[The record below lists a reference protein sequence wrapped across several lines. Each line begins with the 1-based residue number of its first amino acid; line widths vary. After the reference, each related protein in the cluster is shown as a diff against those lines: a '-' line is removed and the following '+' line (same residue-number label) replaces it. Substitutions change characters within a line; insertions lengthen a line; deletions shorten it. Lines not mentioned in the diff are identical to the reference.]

1 MTSVLVYGLVNSAT
15 LILIALGFSLTF
27 GLSRIPNFAHGG
39 IYLLSGLV
47 TWVLVRQLDLPY
59 ALGIALALL
68 GAAALGALI
77 YEVVLRRVRGIEL
90 SEVIATFAVG
100 VAIIETLRSL
110 GFVTYEFNLRPFV
123 RGQVEIVDVFVDIQR
138 LLIVVTALVLA
149 VLLWLFSRYTKV
161 GLALRGIAQD
171 EETAI
176 SLGIGSDWAGRLSV
190 AIGSALAAIAA
201 VAILPLGIISI
212 GLGYDALLVAVA
224 VAVLG
229 GLESTTGLVV
239 GGLLLGYSQV
249 IAANLLGTQWQT
261 VVYLAAIVVV
271 LAVRPSGIFGRSHEL
286 AERV

>member
-39 IYLLSGLV
+39 VYLLSGLA
-47 TWVLVRQLDLPY
+47 TWMLVRQLDLPY
-59 ALGIALALL
+59 ALGIALAVV

-138 LLIVVTALVLA
+138 LLIVATALVLA

-201 VAILPLGIISI
+201 VVILPLGIISI

-249 IAANLLGTQWQT
+249 VAANLLGTQWQT

>member
-15 LILIALGFSLTF
+15 LILIALGFGLTF

-47 TWVLVRQLDLPY
+47 TWMLVRQLELPY
-59 ALGIALALL
+59 ALGIALAIL

-138 LLIVVTALVLA
+138 LLIVATALVLA

-229 GLESTTGLVV
+229 GLESTIGLVV

-249 IAANLLGTQWQT
+249 VAANLLGTQWQT

>member
-1 MTSVLVYGLVNSAT
+1 MTSVLVYGLVNSAS
-15 LILIALGFSLTF
+15 LILIALGFGLTF

-39 IYLLSGLV
+39 IYLLSGLA
-47 TWVLVRQLDLPY
+47 TWMLVRQLDLPY
-59 ALGIALALL
+59 ALGIALAIL

-138 LLIVVTALVLA
+138 LLIVATALVLA

-249 IAANLLGTQWQT
+249 VAANLLGTQWQT

>member
-39 IYLLSGLV
+39 VYLLSGLV
-47 TWVLVRQLDLPY
+47 TWMLVRQLDLPY
-59 ALGIALALL
+59 ALGIALAVL
-68 GAAALGALI
+68 AAAVLGALI

-110 GFVTYEFNLRPFV
+110 GFVTYEFNLRPFI

-138 LLIVVTALVLA
+138 LLIVATALVLA

-201 VAILPLGIISI
+201 VVILPLGIISI

-249 IAANLLGTQWQT
+249 VAANLLGTQWQT

>member
-39 IYLLSGLV
+39 VYLLSGLV
-47 TWVLVRQLDLPY
+47 TWMLVRQLDLPY
-59 ALGIALALL
+59 ALGIALAVL

-110 GFVTYEFNLRPFV
+110 GFVTYEFNLRPFI

-138 LLIVVTALVLA
+138 LLIVATALVLA

-201 VAILPLGIISI
+201 VVILPLGIISI

-229 GLESTTGLVV
+229 GLESTTGLVL

-249 IAANLLGTQWQT
+249 VAANLLGTQWQT

>member
-1 MTSVLVYGLVNSAT
+1 
-15 LILIALGFSLTF
+15 
-27 GLSRIPNFAHGG
+27 
-39 IYLLSGLV
+39 
-47 TWVLVRQLDLPY
+47 
-59 ALGIALALL
+59 
-68 GAAALGALI
+68 
-77 YEVVLRRVRGIEL
+77 VRGIEL

-138 LLIVVTALVLA
+138 LLIVATALVLA

-249 IAANLLGTQWQT
+249 VAANLLGTQWQT

>member
-15 LILIALGFSLTF
+15 LILIALGFGLTF

-47 TWVLVRQLDLPY
+47 TWMLVRQLELPY
-59 ALGIALALL
+59 ALGIALAIL

-138 LLIVVTALVLA
+138 LLIVATALVLA

-249 IAANLLGTQWQT
+249 VAANLLGTQWQT

>member
-39 IYLLSGLV
+39 VYLLSGLA
-47 TWVLVRQLDLPY
+47 TWMLVRQLDLPY
-59 ALGIALALL
+59 ALGIALAVV

-110 GFVTYEFNLRPFV
+110 GFVTYEFNLRPFI

-138 LLIVVTALVLA
+138 LLIVATALVLA

-201 VAILPLGIISI
+201 VVILPLGIISI

-249 IAANLLGTQWQT
+249 VAANLLGTQWQT